1 MQCPRCLNTDQS
13 YFYKGSKG
21 WYCRRCIAFSRVLLA
36 EEQEPVALAEVRA
49 SAEEYELTYP
59 LTEKQAEIARQCV
72 QLTETADILIKA
84 VCGAGKTE
92 IVVPVIAAMLKKKK
106 KVCFAI
112 ARRQVVLELAGR
124 LQKIFPKADVIP
136 VCQGYTEQ
144 LSGDLII
151 CTTHQ
156 LYRYYQAF
164 DLLILDEP
172 DAFPFRGNEVLHGI
186 AVTACRGR
194 RIYLTATPDKTLL
207 RQVSRKQMVMLEL
220 NARPHGHPLPVPQEK
235 TGFVLLRL
243 YWLVRWLS
251 GHAAHPRLV
260 FVPTIRLARRLGRF
274 LGFLFDCSVCTSQT
288 PDRDRVIEEFRNRT
302 AGVMVATTVLERG
315 VTIPG
320 VDICVYNADHRVFDE
335 AGLVQMAGRAGR
347 TFQYPGGDVLFLL
360 RENSETADRCIS
372 EIRRANQCAA

>member
-1 MQCPRCLNTDQS
+1 MQCPRCLNTDPS

-21 WYCRRCIAFSRVLLA
+21 WYCRRCISFSRVLLT
-36 EEQEPVALAEVRA
+36 EEQEPVALEEVHA
-49 SAEEYELTYP
+49 AAEEYELIYP
-59 LTEKQAEIARQCV
+59 LTDKQAELSRQCV
-72 QLTETADILIKA
+72 QLAESTDILIKA

-92 IVVPVIAAMLKKKK
+92 IVVPVIASMLKKKR

-124 LQKIFPKADVIP
+124 LQKIFPKAAVIP
-136 VCQGYTEQ
+136 VCQGYTER
-144 LSGDLII
+144 LSGDLVI

-186 AVTACRGR
+186 ADTACRGH
-194 RIYLTATPDKTLL
+194 RIYLTATPDRILL
-207 RQVSRKQMVMLEL
+207 RQVSRKKMVMLEL
-220 NARPHGHPLPVPQEK
+220 NVRPHGHPLPVPEEK
-235 TGFVLLRL
+235 TGFALLRL
-243 YWLVRWLS
+243 YWLVRWLRA
-251 GHAAHPRLV
+251 HADHPCLV
-260 FVPTIRLARRLGRF
+260 FVPTIRLAKQIGLF
-274 LGFLFDCSVCTSQT
+274 LGVLFDCSVCTSQT
-288 PDRDRVIEEFRNRT
+288 PDRDRVIEAFRQKA

-347 TFQYPGGDVLFLL
+347 TFRQPDGDVLFLL
-360 RENSETADRCIS
+360 RETSDTADRCVD

>member
-1 MQCPRCLNTDQS
+1 M
-13 YFYKGSKG
+13 
-21 WYCRRCIAFSRVLLA
+21 
-36 EEQEPVALAEVRA
+36 
-49 SAEEYELTYP
+49 
-59 LTEKQAEIARQCV
+59 
-72 QLTETADILIKA
+72 
-84 VCGAGKTE
+84 
-92 IVVPVIAAMLKKKK
+92 
-106 KVCFAI
+106 
-112 ARRQVVLELAGR
+112 
-124 LQKIFPKADVIP
+124 
-136 VCQGYTEQ
+136 
-144 LSGDLII
+144 
-151 CTTHQ
+151 
-156 LYRYYQAF
+156 
-164 DLLILDEP
+164 
-172 DAFPFRGNEVLHGI
+172 LHGI